1 MVSPAT
7 GSDRQE
13 PVEPA
18 RRVVILGASNVTLG
32 LSTVVATA
40 RLAWGQPLDVMAAIG
55 LGRSYGLATNV
66 LGRGL
71 PGIVQCG
78 LWEALER
85 RTPLPT
91 AALVTDIGN
100 DIIYGCSVGPI
111 TRWLEICLERLANQ
125 VECLIVTRLPID
137 VVSAVPEW
145 KMRLLTSLLFPSS
158 RISHD
163 EALDNALELD
173 LQLVKYA
180 NRFGAY
186 IVQPESH
193 WYTWDPI
200 HVARHHRAA
209 AWQKYMTCWAH
220 GQPPKPAA
228 RSLRRWLTLQR
239 ARPFSW
245 KRFGFEHHCD
255 QPTVQLADGTTVSL
269 F

>member
-1 MVSPAT
+1 MVNQ
-7 GSDRQE
+7 SDLAERADLA
-13 PVEPA
+13 EPA

-32 LSTVVATA
+32 LSTVVETA

-55 LGRSYGLATNV
+55 LGRSYGMPTNV

-71 PGIVQCG
+71 PGIVQCE
-78 LWEALER
+78 LWDEWDR
-85 RTPLPT
+85 RARLPT

-100 DIIYGCSVGPI
+100 DILYGCSVGPI
-111 TRWLEICLERLANQ
+111 VRWLETCLERLADR
-125 VECLIVTRLPID
+125 VERLVITRLPID
-137 VVSAVPEW
+137 VVAAVPEW

-158 RISHD
+158 RITRD
-163 EALDNALELD
+163 GALAKALELD
-173 LQLVKYA
+173 QQLLEYA

-186 IVQPESH
+186 VVQPEWQ

-200 HVARHHRAA
+200 HVARRHRAT
-209 AWQKYMTCWAH
+209 AWRKYMTCWAN
-220 GQPPKPAA
+220 GQPPNSATP
-228 RSLRRWLTLQR
+228 SLRRWLTLQR

-245 KRFGFEHHCD
+245 KRFGIERQRN